1 MSQFSMETL
10 KALRQQTGVGLTKC
24 KEALEECKGDL
35 EAAVVYLRKLGLASA
50 GKKDHRE
57 TKEGVIA
64 AKADARGTAI
74 VEVNVET
81 DFVANNAVFRTF
93 VQGLVE
99 DVLNSKAE
107 SVEALSQQV
116 SSQDPSLTVDELR
129 AVTMQMV
136 GENIRIQRVHYDP
149 SASDQSVGI
158 YSHGNGKTVS
168 LVWISGCSQQES
180 LAKDLAMH
188 VVAAQPQFLSK
199 ETVPQEILEKEK
211 EVIASQIV
219 GKPQAVVDKIMSG
232 KLNTFFQESCLLE
245 QAFIKA
251 PEKSVLALIEDAQ
264 KETGRKIQV
273 EKFLVWKIGVE

>member
-1 MSQFSMETL
+1 MSLFSMETL

-24 KEALEECKGDL
+24 KEALEACKGDL

-57 TKEGVIA
+57 TKEGIIA
-64 AKADARGTAI
+64 AKSDARGTAI

-99 DVLNSKAE
+99 DVLNSKAD
-107 SVEALSQQV
+107 SVEALSQQK
-116 SSQDPSLTVDELR
+116 SSQDSSLTVDELR

-136 GENIRIQRVHYDP
+136 GENIRIQRVHYYP
-149 SASDQSVGI
+149 ASSEQSVGI

-168 LVWISGCSQQES
+168 LVWISGCSHQEP
-180 LAKDLAMH
+180 LAKDIAMH

-199 ETVPQEILEKEK
+199 ETVPQDVLDREKD
-211 EVIASQIV
+211 VISSQTT
-219 GKPQAVVDKIMSG
+219 GKPQAIIDKIVSG

-245 QAFIKA
+245 QAFIKD
-251 PEKSVLALIEDAQ
+251 PDKTVRSLIEDAQ
-264 KETGRKIQV
+264 KEMGREIRV
-273 EKFLVWKIGVE
+273 EKFVVWKIGVE